1 MGLGRFW
8 NICQSLRP
16 LVGRAPQGFLPAIT
30 PGPGPSL
37 HPDEARVSVHVS
49 LGQSPPLFHL
59 EAYQLVAW
67 PVLMA
72 LKALPSTAQLCRVTR
87 VSAPLTRM

>member
-1 MGLGRFW
+1 MG
-8 NICQSLRP
+8 C
-16 LVGRAPQGFLPAIT
+16 APQGFLPAIT

-37 HPDEARVSVHVS
+37 HPEEARVSVHVS

-59 EAYQLVAW
+59 DAYQLVAR

-87 VSAPLTRM
+87 VSVTLMQM